1 MGVAPVPFRHFTV
14 WVFQGAV
21 NRKVWEA
28 GVGAEQPAAD
38 VITPAVFQNG
48 VFFFFLQFLVFPF

>member
-1 MGVAPVPFRHFTV
+1 MALVPFRHLMGL
-14 WVFQGAV
+14 VFQGSV

-28 GVGAEQPAAD
+28 GVGAEQLTAD
-38 VITPAVFQNG
+38 VIIPAVFQNG